1 MSSLRS
7 FLPHR
12 ARSPLLSSTVKQ
24 SLTPD
29 TRCRSST
36 HNLQAAKAFAGLSTV
51 SSIVDIIL
59 YRIASTRSDNSNAS
73 FTKASVAFSRA
84 RSNLFFASLSML
96 VVASFRSVNFS
107 FLIALVSENI
117 SELAGPVAT
126 CVVSGSYA
134 LVNLVFSKTSQSSA
148 IPSSKK
154 LMLANKSFLAKP
166 SNFDLISSI
175 SRTMKPRNF
184 WSVTSPLWSLSAAL
198 SLPLL
203 TSNPMVTSNTA
214 VMIELML

>member
-84 RSNLFFASLSML
+84 RSNLFFASLSIL
-96 VVASFRSVNFS
+96 VVASFRSVNVS

-126 CVVSGSYA
+126 CVSGSYA

-184 WSVTSPLWSLSAAL
+184 WSVTSPLWSFSAAL